1 MVNTY
6 DVNGAKIHGFRGPDL
21 VLNSGFWFTCCEAL
35 AESFYILKTQFLQRE
50 QTYPP
55 NRLID
60 QYYSVTGDV
69 LGIYQVLNK
78 WSYLPFIVLGHSS
91 GIERHVDSGDY
102 SLVGE
107 AKQQYVLS

>member
-1 MVNTY
+1 MLNTY
-6 DVNGAKIHGFRGPDL
+6 GVNGAKIHGFRGPDL

-35 AESFYILKTQFLQRE
+35 AESFYILKTQFLQRD
-50 QTYPP
+50 QKYPP

-60 QYYSVTGDV
+60 QYYRVTGDV

-78 WSYLPFIVLGHSS
+78 WPYLPFIALGHSS
-91 GIERHVDSGDY
+91 GIERHVVSGDY

>member
-1 MVNTY
+1 MLNTY

-21 VLNSGFWFTCCEAL
+21 VLKSGFLFTCCEAL

-50 QTYPP
+50 LTYPP

-60 QYYSVTGDV
+60 QYSRVTGDV

-78 WSYLPFIVLGHSS
+78 WSYLPFIALGHSS
-91 GIERHVDSGDY
+91 GIERHVVSGDY
-102 SLVGE
+102 SLDGE
-107 AKQQYVLS
+107 GM